1 MAFDANRNMKI
12 EASQNADGTFVL
24 RTKGL
29 AGHKRAELEVAGV
42 PEPAL
47 MAAGRILNDAA
58 EYAVNRAEI
67 VGDQNVGFVLAVDGV
82 EDAGLMLAVR
92 TRYVEAPKSGIFSK
106 TKGVLRLFDVAGA
119 PEAPPLTALATMLV
133 HRAATRRAGGDEDG
147 AREEL
152 ATAIAIFP
160 GKPDDGGAPGIESDA
175 VYNWQN
181 HRAYLALAELDDAN
195 GEKHYAAALARSLE
209 LQRRE
214 LGAPLASFE
223 GADVAALEREAKAS
237 VAHVLGTEKQVSV
250 DDEAPE
256 KMRIVASPIWEAMP
270 KGFGRRA
277 ALVPAAVVGY
287 FYEGPGR
294 AMVESAG
301 PRLAA
306 AAVKSGAVASLA
318 WRLRGRR
325 EIWSAAGAPFVEQR
339 DEAAPVLLSLVLAE
353 IGRAGH
359 GAATE
364 DEIASHLA
372 GTPTPSMIE
381 KLAALQQWEGDQA
394 MKAMMP
400 DGLLSDLL
408 PPA

>member
-47 MAAGRILNDAA
+47 MAAGRILNDTA

-82 EDAGLMLAVR
+82 EGHGLMLAVR
-92 TRYVEAPKSGIFSK
+92 TRYVEAPKTGIFSK
-106 TKGVLRLFDVAGA
+106 SKGVIRLFDVAGHT
-119 PEAPPLTALATMLV
+119 EAPPLTALATMLV

-152 ATAIAIFP
+152 TTALAILP

-181 HRAYLALAELDDAN
+181 HQAYLALAELDEEN
-195 GEKHYAAALARSLE
+195 GEKHYRDALARSRE

-223 GADVAALEREAKAS
+223 GTDVDALERDAKTI
-237 VAHVLGTEKQVSV
+237 VRDVLATAKF
-250 DDEAPE
+250 DDAIPGNR
-256 KMRIVASPIWEAMP
+256 MVPSPIWETVGGSASP
-270 KGFGRRA
+270 RAGRRA
-277 ALVPAAVVGY
+277 SIVPRGLTAYY
-287 FYEGPGR
+287 FEGR
-294 AMVESAG
+294 AREVLESTG
-301 PRLAA
+301 PKLAAQALATAEIVRLA
-306 AAVKSGAVASLA
+306 
-318 WRLRGRR
+318 WQLRPVRG
-325 EIWSAAGAPFVEQR
+325 IWVSPSAPLVEER
-339 DEAAPVLLSLVLAE
+339 DGAAPALLSLVLAD
-353 IGRAGH
+353 IGRSAH
-359 GAATE
+359 ASATDE
-364 DEIASHLA
+364 EIAGRLA
-372 GTPTPSMIE
+372 GTPSDALLE
-381 KLAALQQWEGDQA
+381 KLGRLDIWETEQIMAAMGSAE
-394 MKAMMP
+394 P
-400 DGLLSDLL
+400 T
-408 PPA
+408 